1 MRLKRESKKHGKKML
16 DGAKHQQSLK
26 GQKERKKK
34 MDKDKLKEKTGY
46 KPDGSL
52 KENKKMIGIFLAII
66 LIPLFIGMIA
76 VAQGGGW
83 E

>member
-1 MRLKRESKKHGKKML
+1 
-16 DGAKHQQSLK
+16 
-26 GQKERKKK
+26 
-34 MDKDKLKEKTGY
+34 MDKDKLKEKIGY

-52 KENKKMIGIFLAII
+52 KENKKMIGIFLVII
-66 LIPLFIGMIA
+66 LLPLLIGMIA